1 MLQLWFAIGRVA
13 NAEPGNV
20 PEQLS
25 LVGYPPHEPAEA
37 LMRSAD
43 LNFHLFANK
52 NKVEVIMANNT
63 LPNRRND
70 TGVTIIM

>member
-1 MLQLWFAIGRVA
+1 MLQLWFAIRRVA

-43 LNFHLFANK
+43 LDFHLFAK
-52 NKVEVIMANNT
+52 ENKV
-63 LPNRRND
+63 
-70 TGVTIIM
+70 

>member
-1 MLQLWFAIGRVA
+1 MLQFRFALRRVA

-43 LNFHLFANK
+43 LDFHLFANE
-52 NKVEVIMANNT
+52 NKV
-63 LPNRRND
+63 
-70 TGVTIIM
+70 